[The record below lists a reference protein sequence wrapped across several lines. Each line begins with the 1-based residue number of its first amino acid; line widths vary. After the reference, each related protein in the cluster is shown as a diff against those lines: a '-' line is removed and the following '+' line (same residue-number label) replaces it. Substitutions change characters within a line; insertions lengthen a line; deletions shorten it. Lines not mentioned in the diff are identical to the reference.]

1 MLAVCC
7 DDVFDKYGCI
17 TDALKGDGKG
27 FSIAN
32 GKDSHIVCALA
43 GLYLSLLK
51 TDLVIGCAGKKK
63 REKRIEPHV
72 MLSSVYGIEH
82 TISYLRVVVFE
93 FCCLF
98 IKDVFGLVV

>member
-7 DDVFDKYGCI
+7 NDVFDKYGCI

-51 TDLVIGCAGKKK
+51 ADLVVGCACKKK

-82 TISYLRVVVFE
+82 TISDLRVVVFE
-93 FCCLF
+93 FCGLF

>member
-7 DDVFDKYGCI
+7 DNVFDKYGCI

-32 GKDSHIVCALA
+32 GKDSNIVCALA

-51 TDLVIGCAGKKK
+51 ADLVIGCAGKTGEENRTACDALKC
-63 REKRIEPHV
+63 V
-72 MLSSVYGIEH
+72 WY
-82 TISYLRVVVFE
+82 
-93 FCCLF
+93 
-98 IKDVFGLVV
+98 